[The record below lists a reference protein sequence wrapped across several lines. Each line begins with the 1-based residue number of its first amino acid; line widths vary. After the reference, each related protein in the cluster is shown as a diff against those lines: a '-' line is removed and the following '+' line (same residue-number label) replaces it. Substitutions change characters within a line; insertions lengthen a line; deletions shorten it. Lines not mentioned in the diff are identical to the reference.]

1 MPTLIP
7 FPNLIEA
14 ETTRAAYDAL
24 APAYD
29 ALTAGDDYDARLDA
43 VEALVRRHGHAGERV
58 LDVAC
63 GTGRGLLA
71 LLERGYAVTACD
83 GSAEM
88 VRRAT
93 AKAPQVPVVMADM
106 RALPQLGRYDLVT
119 CLGWAFNCLLHS
131 DDLCAALRSIARS
144 LEPDGLA
151 VWDANPLER
160 VRACFAED
168 WIADRG
174 GWFIAWHGTAA
185 PDVGP
190 GAIVEARV
198 DAFHHRAGV
207 WERTSARLKHRHWP
221 GPEITRHARAA
232 GLRVLEIDE
241 ARGLF
246 VAAGSQRVMAR

>member
-14 ETTRAAYDAL
+14 DAARAAYDTL

-29 ALTAGDDYDARLDA
+29 ALTAGVDYEARLDA
-43 VEALVRRHGHAGERV
+43 VEALVRRHGSAGERV

-63 GTGRGLLA
+63 GTGHGFLPLVA
-71 LLERGYAVTACD
+71 RGYAVTACD
-83 GSAEM
+83 GSPEM
-88 VRRAT
+88 VRQAAT
-93 AKAPQVPVVMADM
+93 KAPQVPAVVADM

-119 CLGWAFNCLLHS
+119 CLGNAFNCLLHP
-131 DDLCAALRSIARS
+131 DDLCAALRCIARS

-151 VWDANPLER
+151 VWDAHTLEL
-160 VRACFAED
+160 VRSCFAED

-174 GWFIAWHGTAA
+174 GWFIAWHGTAS
-185 PDVGP
+185 PEVGP

-198 DAFHHRAGV
+198 DAFRHRAGV
-207 WERTSARLKHRHWP
+207 WERTSTRLKHRHWP
-221 GPEITRHARAA
+221 VAEITRHARAS
-232 GLRVLEIDE
+232 GLVVLDVED

-246 VAAGSQRVMAR
+246 VARRAS